1 MKKTVKT
8 ETCVNVRSW
17 PKKVRYGRHTVAVYR
32 RFVGGVPYFWVAD
45 YSSGRRQLR
54 SFKTEAEAIQTA
66 EDLARRMSTRQVLAA
81 GLTNRQ
87 AVEYVSAV
95 EMLEPYGVP
104 LLLGV
109 ETLVEGLK
117 LVGDCQIIRWACEEY
132 VENHRAVTPKPVAE
146 AVKELIEIK
155 QARGASPRYIADLR
169 YRLGKLARSII
180 KNLGDVSVRDI
191 QSWLDAEG
199 GAPQTY
205 ANNRRVACLL
215 FEFGQTRGYCRNNP
229 ALACESVKVGA
240 PAVDFYSV
248 SEMRQILNAAG
259 PDVLPVIVLGG
270 FCGLRSAEIE
280 RLEWHDIDLQ
290 SGTVTVDADKSKCAT
305 RRVVPM
311 PANARAWLLPYAGK
325 TGRVW
330 RGASW
335 QMYRAVS
342 ETIKRAGIK
351 PRPNGFRHSY
361 ASYRFALTNDAGKV
375 AGELGNSPQILHKHY
390 RNLVRP
396 DDGRAYF
403 ELMPPGQANVVPLAA
418 GNQ

>member
-205 ANNRRVACLL
+205 ANNRRVAYLL
-215 FEFGQTRGYCRNNP
+215 FEFGQARGWCKNNP
-229 ALACESVKVGA
+229 AAACDTVKLGSPPVG
-240 PAVDFYSV
+240 VYSV
-248 SEMRQILNAAG
+248 AEMRRILDVADS
-259 PDVLPVIVLGG
+259 DVLPVLVLGA

-280 RLEWHDIDLQ
+280 RLEWADIDLQ
-290 SGTVTVDADKSKCAT
+290 AGVVVVGADKSKTAS

-311 PANARAWLLPYAGK
+311 PDNARIWLAPYAGR

-330 RGASW
+330 PHEGWR
-335 QMYRAVS
+335 MYRRVT
-342 ETIKRAGIK
+342 ETVRAAGVK
-351 PRPNGFRHSY
+351 PQANALRHSFATY
-361 ASYRFALTNDAGKV
+361 KFALTGDAGRV
-375 AGELGNSPQILHKHY
+375 AGELGNSAGVLHRHY
-390 RNLVRP
+390 RNLAKP
-396 DDGRAYF
+396 DEGKSFF